1 MSKVLS
7 ILVEYIPDVK
17 REYFA
22 PFHSKGKTKVGEEIL
37 KKSFLIFIFVCIFK
51 NWFPKLILR
60 GPNQREIPKIV
71 RMDSEET

>member
-37 KKSFLIFIFVCIFK
+37 KKVYFLFSFVFLRTGFENEHK
-51 NWFPKLILR
+51 HSNWKR
-60 GPNQREIPKIV
+60 V
-71 RMDSEET
+71 RIRDS